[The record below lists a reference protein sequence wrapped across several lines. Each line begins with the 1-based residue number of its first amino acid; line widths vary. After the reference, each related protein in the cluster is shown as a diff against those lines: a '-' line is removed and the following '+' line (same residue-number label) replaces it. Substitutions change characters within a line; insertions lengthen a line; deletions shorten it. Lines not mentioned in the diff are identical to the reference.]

1 MCRTKLAGKFSTT
14 VRSLTTDREVEAKF
28 LVLEN
33 NSNSRPLLSLT
44 TGVNLGIISI
54 VNAVTGTPF
63 NKDQLKREFPSAFN
77 GFGKNTKI
85 KAKYIEDTSVTPIT
99 QKPKRVPYNLKKRTM
114 EEEDRLIAQDIIEMV
129 PDDVPT
135 TWCTNLVIAP
145 KRHDPEAIRYCSYM
159 RAPNTAIKRPIT
171 EALTV
176 EDIKVRLE
184 GSKVFSI
191 LDMNEAYHQLELCEE
206 IVTWQHSVARVV
218 EWDIKD
224 WITQDIFYKADDT
237 IHGLDGVLHIRDD
250 FIIHGSSQEEHD
262 AWLRAF
268 MACMMENGLT
278 FSFKKCKIGL
288 PKIEFFG
295 IQFHADCTSPSSQT
309 HWISAAHASSPVS
322 RRGELAAQHGAALG
336 PIHPQLLHHD
346 RSSKGPH
353 ETRHSMELGEAPWR
367 SLQKAVQVSVK

>member
-1 MCRTKLAGKFSTT
+1 MHDCEHHGLYTIYDHHECLWQTRTTKVSNQFSVCLCVRTKLAGKFSTT
-14 VRSLTTDREVEAKF
+14 VRSLTTDREVEAEF

-54 VNAVTGTPF
+54 ANAVTGTPL

-135 TWCTNLVIAP
+135 TWCTNPVIAP
-145 KRHDPEAIRYCSYM
+145 KRHDREAIRYCSYM

-171 EALTV
+171 EALTI

-191 LDMNEAYHQLELCEE
+191 LDMNKAYHQLELCEE

-224 WITQDIFYKADDT
+224 WITVASQPRT
-237 IHGLDGVLHIRDD
+237 
-250 FIIHGSSQEEHD
+250 SSIKPWMTPSTDWMGYYTSETTSS
-262 AWLRAF
+262 F
-268 MACMMENGLT
+268 MAVPRRNMT
-278 FSFKKCKIGL
+278 
-288 PKIEFFG
+288 
-295 IQFHADCTSPSSQT
+295 HDCVPSWHVWWKTDWPS
-309 HWISAAHASSPVS
+309 HSRSA
-322 RRGELAAQHGAALG
+322 
-336 PIHPQLLHHD
+336 
-346 RSSKGPH
+346 K
-353 ETRHSMELGEAPWR
+353 
-367 SLQKAVQVSVK
+367 SVCQR